1 MTSMLAGGR
10 RAMPLAAA
18 LVVLGGLLVAGCN
31 DTETYDHR
39 GYTKAPLDHPA
50 PVIRPE
56 AQTAMSRIG
65 RPAYDPVVILTPDS
79 VGVKPK

>member
-1 MTSMLAGGR
+1 MRGICSGGR
-10 RAMPLAAA
+10 RAQSLAAA
-18 LVVLGGLLVAGCN
+18 VVAVGVLLVAGCN

-56 AQTAMSRIG
+56 PQTAMSKLG
-65 RPAYDPVVILTPDS
+65 RPAYDPVVLLTPDS
-79 VGVKPK
+79 VAAPK